1 MSNKI
6 TLLMLIIIII
16 ADKYKTNF
24 MFFSTSCHIS
34 FPSLMNCEEMNFF
47 NAYCLAQKKE
57 ISFMLCMSTWESFI
71 DVEKIDILFCSL
83 KGE

>member
-47 NAYCLAQKKE
+47 NAYCLAQKKRNFFYVVYE
-57 ISFMLCMSTWESFI
+57 YMRELYWCGENRYF
-71 DVEKIDILFCSL
+71 VLFS
-83 KGE
+83 